1 MTPIIMLRKH
11 NWLKQRSPSTWEDDP
26 ISLFL
31 CIRFQYETSVPWMS
45 ISRVLMFMFWVLLRV
60 GHISCNRLSLRQIQY
75 GIYPRLNIKKIAWLL
90 SKADYVCVFFLNPF
104 RYTMDFEI
112 CLKYVNKS
120 ISIQCVVKSAFT
132 IPSNRKGFNLRLRFH
147 FNTMIFLNLRLR
159 FYFNT
164 MDFATSLCV
173 YDSI

>member
-1 MTPIIMLRKH
+1 MAIVKSRLR
-11 NWLKQRSPSTWEDDP
+11 
-26 ISLFL
+26 
-31 CIRFQYETSVPWMS
+31 
-45 ISRVLMFMFWVLLRV
+45 LR
-60 GHISCNRLSLRQIQY
+60 
-75 GIYPRLNIKKIAWLL
+75 
-90 SKADYVCVFFLNPF
+90 FFLNPF

-164 MDFATSLCV
+164 MDFASHSAFTIPFKINGVCNLRLRFAMTYSRFWSLLPV
-173 YDSI
+173 SSALPIVGNRMWVIKLVKYENVW